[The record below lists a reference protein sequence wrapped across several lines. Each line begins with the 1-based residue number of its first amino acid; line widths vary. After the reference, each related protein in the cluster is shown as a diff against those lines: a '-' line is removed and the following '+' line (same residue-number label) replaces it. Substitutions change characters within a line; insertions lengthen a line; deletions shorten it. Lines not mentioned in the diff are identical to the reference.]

1 VSGRGLRTAS
11 LVLLLAVSAWAARQ
25 YVELTSPDP
34 ASGRPGEKIEVS
46 IPFKVLAG
54 YHINSNKPTFDYMIA
69 TRMEWAKSPLQH
81 LGDAFP
87 PAQMKAFGFSSGK
100 KLAVYEGS
108 QILKTRLA
116 IPANA
121 APGKL
126 TLEGKF
132 RYQACD
138 HQACYP
144 PNSLDVKVTVEV
156 RK

>member
-1 VSGRGLRTAS
+1 MKVRSLRAAGLI
-11 LVLLLAVSAWAARQ
+11 LLLVVTVWAARQ
-25 YVELTSPDP
+25 YVELTPPGP
-34 ASGRPGEKIEVS
+34 AAGRPGEKIEVS
-46 IPFKVLAG
+46 IPFKVLEG

-69 TRMEWAKSPLQH
+69 TRMEWAKSEIQH
-81 LGDAFP
+81 LSDTFP

-100 KLAVYEGS
+100 KLAVYEGN

-126 TLEGKF
+126 TMEGKF

-138 HQACYP
+138 HQSCYP
-144 PNSLDVKVTVEV
+144 PNNLDVKVTVEV

>member
-1 VSGRGLRTAS
+1 MRGRLRSAS
-11 LVLLLAVSAWAARQ
+11 LILLLAATAWAAGRQ
-25 YVELTSPDP
+25 YVELTQPDP
-34 ASGRPGEKIEVS
+34 AAGRPGEKIEVS

-69 TRMEWAKSPLQH
+69 TRMEWTKSSIQH
-81 LGDAFP
+81 LGDTFP
-87 PAQMKAFGFSSGK
+87 APQMKVFGFSSGK

-108 QILKTRLA
+108 QVLKTRLG

-126 TLEGKF
+126 TLDGKF

-144 PNSLDVKVTVEV
+144 PNSVDVKVTVEV

>member
-1 VSGRGLRTAS
+1 MRRRYFQAAGVI
-11 LVLLLAVSAWAARQ
+11 LLLAATAWAARQ
-25 YVELTSPDP
+25 YVEVTQPDA

-69 TRMEWAKSPLQH
+69 TRMEWTKSSLQH
-81 LGDAFP
+81 LGESFP
-87 PAQMKAFGFSSGK
+87 PPQMKAFGFSSGK

-121 APGKL
+121 APGKV

-144 PNSLDVKVTVEV
+144 PNSLDVKVTVEI